1 MSSARWRCSSRSST
15 PRQRSLYLQGVEPR
29 QRIAQ
34 ELRKSCAAYDE
45 TIGEPTK
52 RGISSAYAI
61 SGRGRERSSLR
72 LDDAEYN
79 DAAELDGRSFASAF
93 ARAE

>member
-1 MSSARWRCSSRSST
+1 MALLLTQLDAAAEVLVPETRMQASENCA
-15 PRQRSLYLQGVEPR
+15 G
-29 QRIAQ
+29 
-34 ELRKSCAAYDE
+34 LRRNCAAYDE

-72 LDDAEYN
+72 LGDAEYN

>member
-1 MSSARWRCSSRSST
+1 MALLLAQLDAAAEVLVPARRMQASENCA
-15 PRQRSLYLQGVEPR
+15 G
-29 QRIAQ
+29 IAQ
-34 ELRKSCAAYDE
+34 ELRRNCAAYDE

-72 LDDAEYN
+72 LGDAEYN